1 MQDFLTMEYRLN
13 KPPAGPPVFVFVVDT
28 CLREE
33 DLKSL
38 KDSLIVSINL
48 LPQNALV
55 GLVTFGTMAQVHE
68 IGFGDC
74 PKSYVFRGSKEY
86 TGKQIQE
93 MLGLAGGPQRPQPFR
108 QGPGAPPQQ
117 APGYASSRI
126 LLFSGGAATE
136 GPGMIV
142 SPELREAIRS
152 HHDLDKDT
160 AKHWKKAQ
168 KFYDG
173 LATRCTEKSIS
184 VDIFAGCL
192 DQIGLMEMKNLVN
205 STNGFIVLADSF
217 SSTVFKQSFTR
228 LFNKDADG
236 FLKLGFNATVEVQT
250 SKELK
255 VCGLIGPAISANKK
269 GACVGETVY
278 FEIGISGTNSW
289 KLCGITPT
297 TSVGIY
303 FEVASQVQNFNPGTY
318 GIIQLTTLYQ
328 HADGSHRL
336 RVTTIPRVWQEPTNP
351 TIAASFDQEAAAVLM
366 TRIGVFKSEVDDGPD
381 VMRWMDRMLI
391 RVCQRF
397 GTFVKDDPHS
407 FQLAPNFSIY
417 PQFMFHLRRSNFLHV
432 FNNSPDET
440 TYYRNVLNREDVNSS
455 LIMIQ
460 PTLMSYSMEAPPQP
474 VLLDSISILPNV
486 CLLLDTY
493 FQVLVWHGETI
504 AAWRRAKY
512 HEDPT
517 YSAFKEMLQAPVDDA
532 NEILAERFP
541 IPRYIECDQ
550 GGSQARFLL
559 AKVNPTQT
567 HANAGQYG
575 AGAGQTI
582 ATDDVSLQVF
592 MEHLKKLAVATS

>member
-1 MQDFLTMEYRLN
+1 MQDYLTMEYRLN

-68 IGFGDC
+68 IGFGEC
-74 PKSYVFRGSKEY
+74 PKSYVFKGSKEY

-93 MLGLAGGPQRPQPFR
+93 MLGLAGGGTQRPQQFR
-108 QGPGAPPQQ
+108 GGPGAVPQQ

-136 GPGMIV
+136 GPGMI
-142 SPELREAIRS
+142 
-152 HHDLDKDT
+152 
-160 AKHWKKAQ
+160 
-168 KFYDG
+168 FYDG
-173 LATRCTEKSIS
+173 LAARCTEKSVS

-228 LFNKDADG
+228 LFNKDSDG
-236 FLKLGFNATVEVQT
+236 FLKLGFNAQIEVQT

-269 GACVGETVY
+269 GACVGET
-278 FEIGISGTNSW
+278 EIGISGTNSW

-297 TSVGIY
+297 TSVGVY

-336 RVTTIPRVWQEPTNP
+336 RVTTIPRVWQEPTSP

-381 VMRWMDRMLI
+381 
-391 RVCQRF
+391 CQRF
-397 GTFVKDDPHS
+397 GTFVKDDPQS

-460 PTLMSYSMEAPPQP
+460 PTVMSYSMEAPPQP

-486 CLLLDTY
+486 CLLLDTF

-532 NEILAERFP
+532 NEILTDRFP

-575 AGAGQTI
+575 AASGQTI